1 MRLEFDPATGKFDL
15 ALTPRGGIDPGIGNG
30 GLLEAAIWVSLFSDA
45 MADPEE
51 LTPELGADRRGWWFD
66 TDSPPDFRM
75 GSLLWLHMREK
86 KTEAARLAIENTA
99 AAAVQWLVEDGL
111 AASVEVTAEWIDEP
125 RDALRLVVTT
135 TEPNGVRRDW
145 KVDLLWGGIAS

>member
-1 MRLEFDPATGKFDL
+1 MRLEFDPSTGFFDL

-30 GLLEAAIWVSLFSDA
+30 GLLEATVWVSLFSDA
-45 MADPEE
+45 TADPGE
-51 LTPELGADRRGWWFD
+51 LMPELGADRRGWWFD
-66 TDSPPDFRM
+66 TDEPAGFRM

-99 AAAVQWLVEDGL
+99 AASLQWLVEDGV
-111 AASVEVTAEWIDEP
+111 AAAVDVKAEWIDAP
-125 RDALRLVVTT
+125 RDAIRLTVTT

-145 KVDLLWGGIAS
+145 KVDLLWGGLAT